1 MSPLRSHLNNK
12 MSEERIADIV
22 KEAVEIER
30 EFVCDALPVDLIGM
44 NGRLMSQVGRGDPER
59 EQ

>member
-1 MSPLRSHLNNK
+1 MT
-12 MSEERIADIV
+12 EEQIADIV

-44 NGRLMSQVGRGDPER
+44 NGRLMSQVRRGSWGGLACAAAGSA
-59 EQ
+59 